1 MNLDVSQEQVGWET
15 RLQVRWIVL
24 PTRGISYRPQ
34 SCPCNCTLLTSE
46 CTLFTCECTPVLCLV
61 AKLQYDITAVLRDN
75 RAAANILSNMMEG
88 LLD

>member
-1 MNLDVSQEQVGWET
+1 MSVLCLVAKLQYSVLLLLVS
-15 RLQVRWIVL
+15 
-24 PTRGISYRPQ
+24 
-34 SCPCNCTLLTSE
+34 
-46 CTLFTCECTPVLCLV
+46 VLCLV

>member
-24 PTRGISYRPQ
+24 PTRGISYRSQ
-34 SCPCNCTLLTSE
+34 SCPCDCTVP
-46 CTLFTCECTPVLCLV
+46 TCECTLVLHLL

-75 RAAANILSNMMEG
+75 RAAANILSNMMES